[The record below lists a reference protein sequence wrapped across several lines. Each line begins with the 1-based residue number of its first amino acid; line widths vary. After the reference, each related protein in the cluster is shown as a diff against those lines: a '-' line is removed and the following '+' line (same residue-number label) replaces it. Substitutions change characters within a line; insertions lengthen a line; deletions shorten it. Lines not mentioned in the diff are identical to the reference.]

1 MAAAN
6 RDKPVVCLTG
16 DGSYLMSGQEL
27 TIALQENLNVLMLVL
42 NDASL
47 GMVNHGQKLSGGE
60 RVATQLPSVDF
71 AMMAKALGV
80 ESHKVQTM
88 EQLIDLDIPEILS
101 RPGPC
106 LLDIIVDGDQV
117 PPLGSRMKVLTGSIP
132 NDN

>member
-1 MAAAN
+1 MTLGPMVPCRVGN
-6 RDKPVVCLTG
+6 SHDSPVSLSVNVNEWRTAR
-16 DGSYLMSGQEL
+16 SGR
-27 TIALQENLNVLMLVL
+27 T
-42 NDASL
+42 SFFC
-47 GMVNHGQKLSGGE
+47 
-60 RVATQLPSVDF
+60 VDF

-80 ESHKVQTM
+80 ESHTVQTM